1 MTVMDIMTEVIIPI
15 TDMDIILTMV
25 EDIIQDI
32 TMIEDTMTED
42 IIMEMIAEDTLLQ

>member
-1 MTVMDIMTEVIIPI
+1 MIVMDIMTEVIIPI

-42 IIMEMIAEDTLLQ
+42 IIMETIAEDTLLL